1 MEVQSALDLARSSE
15 LRTVPNIRQTQINV
29 ENAEKT
35 FLSKM

>member
-15 LRTVPNIRQTQINV
+15 LRTVSNIKQTIINV